1 MSIFNLQEAYYKM
14 YEQEQLDEISVE
26 TIKSASDQAGRLAG
40 QAAALG
46 APEYAKK
53 KRAQQERLYAQQA
66 KKRLKT
72 KTAKITREE
81 LEILEYLVAEGYA
94 DTNENALIIMVNMSE
109 DWRNSIVEE
118 LNEAFKPMNEPKMQ
132 AQIKRHLKRDNAK
145 RARGEIDSDNRV
157 GNMRNALKV
166 IGPQQK
172 SKGFAEKKTEKG
184 RRTFAKQ
191 NADKFLLKDRWHGG
205 QVALGRKPTVPGRH
219 ISRNKEEHEKHVERL
234 KKKGEENK

>member
-1 MSIFNLQEAYYKM
+1 MSIFNLQEAYRKI

-53 KRAQQERLYAQQA
+53 KRAQQERLYDQQA

-94 DTNENALIIMVNMSE
+94 DTNENALAIMVNMSE
-109 DWRNSIVEE
+109 EWRESIVEE
-118 LNEAFKPMNEPKMQ
+118 LISEGWKPANQRKIDR
-132 AQIKRHLKRDNAK
+132 QIERAK
-145 RARGEIDSDNRV
+145 
-157 GNMRNALKV
+157 
-166 IGPQQK
+166 
-172 SKGFAEKKTEKG
+172 KKE
-184 RRTFAKQ
+184 
-191 NADKFLLKDRWHGG
+191 D
-205 QVALGRKPTVPGRH
+205 VATYQRKPEEANRQWDRQRAMRFGKKMSELG
-219 ISRNKEEHEKHVERL
+219 SR
-234 KKKGEENK
+234 